1 MLKTLYFAAPV
12 LAGSMRLKALHE
24 LVEHAPI
31 GMCVLNHNFEYL
43 YVNPCLAAMNGRAV
57 EDHLGHSVAEIV
69 PDLYRRCGEVLH
81 RIVASREPA
90 VEVLIT
96 GETAAQ
102 PGVVRSWLE
111 TWFPIEPP
119 GAEPLMAIAVREVT
133 HEKGLERELKIR
145 DQNKDRFLA
154 MLAHELRNP
163 LGPISNAAEL
173 LGAIDVP
180 LAARVQG
187 ILHRQLQQLTR
198 LVDDLMDASRIHTGK
213 LEIRMSEID
222 LGAVVHAAVA
232 NVAQRIESKRHR
244 LIVQVPSRP
253 LMVRGDFVR
262 LTQALSNLLNNACKF
277 TPDMGEIGVVLD
289 EDNDAMNVV
298 VRDSGVGIDDE
309 DLPRIFQR
317 FFQVER
323 GRDMSEDGLGLGLWL
338 AKSIAEQHRGTLSVT
353 SEGLGK
359 GATFTLRL
367 PREGSAPSA

>member
-180 LAARVQG
+180 LAAKVQG